1 MHRKLYNFLNKH
13 IGRIIFILFFLF
25 VTFMF
30 LIAIMNLGKNAIFIF
45 SLIFALFLF
54 CGYKAA
60 KFKREN
66 DKIFKE
72 KLNENNGNAGSRK
85 AS

>member
-1 MHRKLYNFLNKH
+1 MHRKLYNFLIKH
-13 IGRIIFILFFLF
+13 IDRIIFILFFLF
-25 VTFMF
+25 VTFIF
-30 LIAIMNLGKNAIFIF
+30 LLAILGDKAIWIF
-45 SLIFALFLF
+45 SLIFTIFIF

-66 DKIFKE
+66 DKIFEE
-72 KLNENNGNAGSRK
+72 KSNENNGNAGSRK